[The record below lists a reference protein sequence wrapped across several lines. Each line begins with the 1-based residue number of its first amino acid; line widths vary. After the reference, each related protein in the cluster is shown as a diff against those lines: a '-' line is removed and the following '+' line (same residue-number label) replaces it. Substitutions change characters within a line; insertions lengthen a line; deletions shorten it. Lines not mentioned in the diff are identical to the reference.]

1 MPSINMIMLQTVA
14 QGLGELK
21 NDVAFVGGAVA
32 ELYASDPAASEIRPT
47 KDIDCVIELSSRME
61 HSRLEENL
69 RNKKFAHDTTKG
81 APICRWIY
89 KGIKVDVMPTDEEI
103 LGFNNKWY
111 HEGILNR
118 IEKVLPN
125 GTIIFVFSPEYYLA
139 AKFEAHKDRG
149 GKDLRQSH
157 DFEDIIYLL
166 DSCSE
171 ILGIIGKAKSPVKIF
186 LRTECQQLLEND
198 GLIEGIECALPY
210 NSGSDRS
217 ELIMQLIREI
227 SELT

>member
-1 MPSINMIMLQTVA
+1 MLQTVA

-69 RNKKFAHDTTKG
+69 RRKKFAHDTTKG

-111 HEGILNR
+111 HDGILNK

-125 GTIIFVFSPEYYLA
+125 GIIIFVFSPEYYLA

-157 DFEDIIYLL
+157 DFEDIIYIL
-166 DSCSE
+166 DSCNE
-171 ILGIIGKAKSPVKIF
+171 ILDIVGKAKTPVRIF

-198 GLIEGIECALPY
+198 GLIEGIQCALPY
-210 NSGSDRS
+210 ISGPDRP

-227 SELT
+227 TELT

>member
-1 MPSINMIMLQTVA
+1 
-14 QGLGELK
+14 
-21 NDVAFVGGAVA
+21 
-32 ELYASDPAASEIRPT
+32 
-47 KDIDCVIELSSRME
+47 ME

-69 RNKKFAHDTTKG
+69 RRKKFAHDTTKG

-111 HEGILNR
+111 HDGILNK

-125 GTIIFVFSPEYYLA
+125 GIIIFVFSPEYYLA

-157 DFEDIIYLL
+157 DFEDIIYIL
-166 DSCSE
+166 DSCNE
-171 ILGIIGKAKSPVKIF
+171 ILDIVGKAKTPVRIF

-198 GLIEGIECALPY
+198 GLIEGIQCALPY
-210 NSGSDRS
+210 ISGPDRP

-227 SELT
+227 TELT